1 MRDGID
7 EVERLFVGQAVGQRC
22 SAALFS
28 PNCRFVKG
36 RLFASHIL
44 YLRIGFFS
52 ACGSKSPA
60 VLCGEDFGIFSLD
73 IHLTLFKKKGENVR
87 F

>member
-1 MRDGID
+1 VVVFSTNRPSGSDAR
-7 EVERLFVGQAVGQRC
+7 RLF
-22 SAALFS
+22 
-28 PNCRFVKG
+28 FVQTPICK
-36 RLFASHIL
+36 RPQSASHIL

-73 IHLTLFKKKGENVR
+73 IHLTLFKKKAVNGGI
-87 F
+87 